1 MNKNNNYINKCKNK
15 IKEYFVAD
23 DKKIEKKSFFEELLY
38 KYRFDEHEYENYF
51 LTDTYSTKKNS
62 INIGNLKISFKINSL
77 QFIFYEIKE
86 NKQITKNIDNKIFL
100 DIENNNNI
108 KYNINTKIKFP
119 FEFLSI
125 FYGIDLNEFL
135 YLLISIIEFDYKE
148 NKFIIEHNNFITR
161 TETSKTLYD
170 FYTSSS
176 YYYLYNYNNSKECLL
191 YDWDVKKE
199 DNTLSHFVLKILLPQ
214 MKISIKCG
222 KLNKV
227 RFVSNISI
235 KNMGEL
241 INNSFNKWDYFI
253 LIYFSELKLFRFE
266 MNKILCGKY
275 INNDNQ
281 NDNKN
286 FNNKKNIKKITFN
299 LNHINI
305 ILNAIKKSDGSY
317 GFFYSK
323 KDFENDKNVNYYI
336 NLKLPKISISFQ
348 NILYSFNKKYDIDI
362 KRLSQINKLRKS
374 FLPEDLIKYSMI
386 IIKGKHNNNI
396 ENDLDKQKYKKI
408 FSSKKT
414 VKSLKRS
421 SSVISRDRKRSD
433 SKRSNNSNKSIEYK
447 KKVLKKDGQS
457 KIKFNKNFN
466 VNEEYIKD
474 IKLNL
479 DKYIFNFDESIL
491 KYIKVKDNYKG
502 RNNYNDYNNNENEN
516 NKINEDLNKKN
527 FIIGKVLRNNS
538 NNISK
543 KNIDMVNNEKKLN
556 IEIGTIEL
564 SWTNQDALTKNIMM
578 NKKDSEYLLDHP
590 PYQWKFFVE
599 KNIEKILADEAN
611 LVRPI
616 RRSFKKN
623 FYWKD
628 VTKKEI

>member
-1 MNKNNNYINKCKNK
+1 M
-15 IKEYFVAD
+15 
-23 DKKIEKKSFFEELLY
+23 
-38 KYRFDEHEYENYF
+38 
-51 LTDTYSTKKNS
+51 
-62 INIGNLKISFKINSL
+62 
-77 QFIFYEIKE
+77 
-86 NKQITKNIDNKIFL
+86 
-100 DIENNNNI
+100 
-108 KYNINTKIKFP
+108 
-119 FEFLSI
+119 
-125 FYGIDLNEFL
+125 
-135 YLLISIIEFDYKE
+135 
-148 NKFIIEHNNFITR
+148 
-161 TETSKTLYD
+161 SKTLYD
-170 FYTSSS
+170 FYTASS
-176 YYYLYNYNNSKECLL
+176 YIHLYNYNNSKECLL
-191 YDWDVKKE
+191 YDWDVKNV
-199 DNTLSHFVLKILLPQ
+199 DNTVKHFVLKILLPQ

-222 KLNKV
+222 NNNKV

-266 MNKILCGKY
+266 INKILCGKY

-281 NDNKN
+281 NENND

-323 KDFENDKNVNYYI
+323 KGLENDKNETYYI
-336 NLKLPKISISFQ
+336 NLKLPKISISCQ
-348 NILYSFNKKYDIDI
+348 NVLYSFNKKFDIDI

-374 FLPEDLIKYSMI
+374 FLPEDLIKFSMI
-386 IIKGKHNNNI
+386 IIKSKNNI
-396 ENDLDKQKYKKI
+396 NNESESDKQNLKKI

-414 VKSLKRS
+414 VKALKRS

-433 SKRSNNSNKSIEYK
+433 SKRSNNSNRSNENK
-447 KKVLKKDGQS
+447 KKGLKKEGQS
-457 KIKFNKNFN
+457 KIKFTKNYN
-466 VNEEYIKD
+466 INEEYIKD

-491 KYIKVKDNYKG
+491 KFIKVKDNYKNK
-502 RNNYNDYNNNENEN
+502 NNNNNESNKKNEN
-516 NKINEDLNKKN
+516 NKNNFHHNEDLIKKNIRFGKLLRSNSFNINKKN
-527 FIIGKVLRNNS
+527 NDV
-538 NNISK
+538 
-543 KNIDMVNNEKKLN
+543 VNNEKKLN

-599 KNIEKILADEAN
+599 KNIEKILLEEVN
-611 LVRPI
+611 LIKPI
-616 RRSFKKN
+616 RRSSKKN

-628 VTKKEI
+628 FVTKKEI